1 MEKITTNSTEK
12 FKDEVNGITV
22 NFRKTTSSNNV
33 MVYAELMKADSQ
45 VGSFSYDE
53 KANYMTLSLK
63 PYSDLPAEDVKAIY
77 AKAPEWIDTL
87 IG

>member
-1 MEKITTNSTEK
+1 
-12 FKDEVNGITV
+12 
-22 NFRKTTSSNNV
+22 